1 MAEKKYPHA
10 GHRQRL
16 RNEFLEHGFEKW
28 DEVKILEYMLFY
40 IIPRS
45 DTNDMARRLLDRFGN
60 MKGVLEAPY
69 KMLEDIDGIGK
80 NAVVFIKSLNEFVH
94 FYNKIRTNGKIYLTP
109 DIMEVYFQDMF
120 KKHRRE
126 CFYMICLDARK
137 AVIRKD
143 LISEGAFD
151 ASELDVGRIVRLAVC
166 CEAAGVILAHNHPGG
181 SLEPSGVDLTA
192 TQIVRNSLKL
202 VGVLLYEHIIVTDEG
217 VRGFIDRV
225 ERLETE
231 KNIQKYTVNP

>member
-1 MAEKKYPHA
+1 MAGKKYPHE

-16 RNEFLEHGFEKW
+16 RDEFSENGFSKW
-28 DEVKILEYMLFY
+28 DEIKILEYMLFY

-45 DTNDMARRLLDRFGN
+45 DTNALARRLISECGSI
-60 MKGVLEAPY
+60 KGVLEAPY
-69 KMLEDIDGIGK
+69 KILQNVDGMG
-80 NAVVFIKSLNEFVH
+80 NSSAAFIKTLNEFVH
-94 FYNKIRTNGKIYLTP
+94 YCNSIRTNGKVYLTH
-109 DIMEVYFQDMF
+109 DIMDVYFQDMF

-126 CFYMICLDARK
+126 CFYVICLDARRAIIK
-137 AVIRKD
+137 KE

-151 ASELDVGRIVRLAVC
+151 ASELDVGRVVRVAVC

-202 VGVLLYEHIIVTDEG
+202 VGILLYEHIIVTDEG
-217 VRGFIDRV
+217 VKGFIDRI

-231 KNIQKYTVNP
+231 KNIQKYAVNP